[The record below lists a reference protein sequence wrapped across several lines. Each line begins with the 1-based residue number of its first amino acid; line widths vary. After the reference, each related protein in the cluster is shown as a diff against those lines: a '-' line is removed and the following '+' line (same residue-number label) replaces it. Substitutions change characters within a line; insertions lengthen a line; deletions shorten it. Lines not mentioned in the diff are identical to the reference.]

1 MKRNLLAIAAW
12 ISGLSLTLSLCAWG
26 GIRQLEICFAGA
38 AFCWG
43 YLCFGKSARL
53 PGRDGSA
60 AVLALVSAGCI
71 WPLLSW
77 LRPENFRLVRWF
89 VGERLALTGWAE
101 PLCVVLSLWL
111 IPALYG
117 LVYAFFN
124 GLLRRLRLIF
134 SRMTRTDRLFWCVGW
149 VLAAAGL
156 VWLFLSSSAFYG
168 APVEQDAVDVLY
180 TSDSGYLYQQNVYI
194 HVNAGENDIR
204 QPLFG
209 VFALPLSAPLW
220 QLSRLLPYPAYPLL
234 MGVLQAGMLLVCLV
248 LLRQMLGI
256 DGLLP
261 LLCLA
266 ALYPVLLFGL
276 MQEQYVFAMLWLML
290 LVDAHLHGEG
300 DRGWLFGAAAG
311 SMLTSSAFLPLCAD
325 WRSWKESLTQMLRA
339 LAVFLAMWMIFG
351 RFGGLLDLTRS
362 LSWLTDNFVRGDA
375 PLSLLDKLRQYTWFV
390 RSCFAAPE
398 AVLESDRHGYITWQQ
413 APVDGFSLWGAL
425 LLALCCA
432 GFWLCRRQR
441 LAQIAGG
448 WGLCSLALLGI
459 IGYGAVENGMV
470 LYTLYFGWAWWCLLG
485 LGLKRLLPPKGLQIA
500 LAALLACLLWL
511 NVPAMAALCRFGI
524 TYYPL
529 A

>member
-43 YLCFGKSARL
+43 CLCFGKSARL

-117 LVYAFFN
+117 LVYTFFN

-194 HVNAGENDIR
+194 HINAGENDIR

-351 RFGGLLDLTRS
+351 RFGGLLDLTCS
-362 LSWLTDNFVRGDA
+362 LSWAMRPCPCWTSCGSTPGLCAAALPLPRPCWKA
-375 PLSLLDKLRQYTWFV
+375 PVTATSPGSRLRWTASACGARFCL
-390 RSCFAAPE
+390 RCAAP
-398 AVLESDRHGYITWQQ
+398 ASGCAAGSGWPKSPGAGVCAPWRCWESSATARWKTAWFYTPCILAGPGGVCWGWDSSGYC
-413 APVDGFSLWGAL
+413 PPKDCKSLW
-425 LLALCCA
+425 
-432 GFWLCRRQR
+432 RRC
-441 LAQIAGG
+441 
-448 WGLCSLALLGI
+448 W
-459 IGYGAVENGMV
+459 
-470 LYTLYFGWAWWCLLG
+470 
-485 LGLKRLLPPKGLQIA
+485 
-500 LAALLACLLWL
+500 LAC
-511 NVPAMAALCRFGI
+511 CG
-524 TYYPL
+524 
-529 A
+529 